1 MSEIERITD
10 SGGNSRMSRFT
21 EREIAFFKAIGG
33 DTAEE
38 LDERTWC
45 MHVGNFLVIRVTRQ
59 ETGIYE
65 VFCADDEYNIQI
77 EEHGLRLYDTVRGA
91 IFRYNVAAM
100 VIDDAVNDIQIID
113 KEVERLV

>member
-10 SGGNSRMSRFT
+10 SGGNIRMSRFT
-21 EREIAFFKAIGG
+21 EREIAFFKAIG
-33 DTAEE
+33 
-38 LDERTWC
+38 
-45 MHVGNFLVIRVTRQ
+45 LVIRVTRL
-59 ETGIYE
+59 ETEYE
-65 VFCADDEYNIQI
+65 VFCADDEYNIQVVR
-77 EEHGLRLYDTVRGA
+77 HGWLLYDTIRGA

>member
-10 SGGNSRMSRFT
+10 SGGNIRMSRFT

-33 DTAEE
+33 NTAEE

-45 MHVGNFLVIRVTRQ
+45 MHVGNCLVIRVTRL
-59 ETGIYE
+59 ETEYE
-65 VFCADDEYNIQI
+65 VFCADDEYNIQVVR
-77 EEHGLRLYDTVRGA
+77 HGWLLYDTIRGA

-100 VIDDAVNDIQIID
+100 VIDEAVNDIQIID
-113 KEVERLV
+113 KEVEALV